1 MSSVILYD
9 CIVIYWQEFSS
20 GMSPADKGNAI
31 GNMVELAKCHNS
43 HARPERRKLPDKNS
57 GKIYG

>member
-1 MSSVILYD
+1 
-9 CIVIYWQEFSS
+9 
-20 GMSPADKGNAI
+20 MSPADKGNAI

-57 GKIYG
+57 GGIYTSFVDPAILFFNFLLVQIVI

>member
-1 MSSVILYD
+1 
-9 CIVIYWQEFSS
+9 
-20 GMSPADKGNAI
+20 MSPADKGNAI

-57 GKIYG
+57 GAWTTGCAMFLSCADLN